1 MENEHTHQEIQR
13 LLQENHRL
21 LAENNTLLKKIHR
34 NALIEFGVRICW
46 YVLLIGLPFA
56 LYFYMIEPYF
66 TAIGFSFETLLLGM
80 QELPFYENFVEAIQQ
95 ANEQQ

>member
-1 MENEHTHQEIQR
+1 MKR
-13 LLQENHRL
+13 LLTENHAL
-21 LAENNTLLKKIHR
+21 LSENNRLLKKIHR

-56 LYFYMIEPYF
+56 LYFYMIQPYF

-80 QELPFYENFVEAIQQ
+80 QELPFYENFVEAVQEAGSRQ
-95 ANEQQ
+95 